1 MNESD
6 ESNMPPFI
14 GLAHPLS
21 EVPPQKPEWDATCE
35 AMRWLND
42 IEAMQGGRNGPS
54 IKLRTAIEAMQAEQA
69 ALLRI
74 KEAADVLYSEAE
86 EYDLPDGLGMGT
98 SQQYWDDLADALFP
112 DDSGEVIQ
120 ADLENVQAAVDG
132 AWEAFNEELNKPEF
146 LPCGHHHS
154 MMLKSAETG
163 EPLYCELCDCI
174 SRKNDAEMMESEAAA
189 RHRETLTA
197 LANTGK
203 KLAAAQAERDEWK
216 SEYFRRHKDAADNME
231 RALIAEAEAAALRVD
246 AERLNSRMIQMH
258 SRDGNEWLME
268 LFTDID
274 LRAAID
280 AAIEARK
287 EGV

>member
-1 MNESD
+1 LLTQID
-6 ESNMPPFI
+6 NMYA
-14 GLAHPLS
+14 GLRNDLEAA
-21 EVPPQKPEWDATCE
+21 EVENKRLVGAN
-35 AMRWLND
+35 L
-42 IEAMQGGRNGPS
+42 
-54 IKLRTAIEAMQAEQA
+54 AE
-69 ALLRI
+69 LLRI

-86 EYDLPDGLGMGT
+86 EYDLPDGLGMGA
-98 SQQYWDDLADALFP
+98 SQQYWDDLANALFP

-174 SRKNDAEMMESEAAA
+174 SRRNDFQ
-189 RHRETLTA
+189 T
-197 LANTGK
+197 
-203 KLAAAQAERDEWK
+203 ERDEA
-216 SEYFRRHKDAADNME
+216 R
-231 RALIAEAEAAALRVD
+231 AEAAALRVD
-246 AERLNSRMIQMH
+246 AERVCPPIGRYVVDHIASEGMLNPAGGIYATSIYDFAYEIQKAF
-258 SRDGNEWLME
+258 SESNRIAFPDD
-268 LFTDID
+268 T
-274 LRAAID
+274 